1 LTFSPL
7 KLDLQ
12 HQERR
17 VRDMKKRT
25 DAVFGSEKEKAGKKL
40 MQVAWRI

>member
-1 LTFSPL
+1 
-7 KLDLQ
+7 
-12 HQERR
+12 
-17 VRDMKKRT
+17 MKKRT